1 MPQSRIRH
9 FMTESVLT
17 ATAATP
23 LPEVAALMST
33 AAVSCVVVVEENRP
47 VGVITERDITR
58 AYASDLAVGSSRPA
72 SSVMSSGV
80 RSLRV
85 DARCDEAVALC
96 TDHGIRRL
104 VVVDENDDLRGIITQ
119 SDLLRAHTHEVE
131 IQKELLE
138 QRVAE
143 RTRELHEA
151 NARLESLARIDPM
164 LGIGNRR
171 AMDDELE
178 RLQNHVSRY
187 RRPYAVVLLDVDHFK
202 RYNDHYGHA
211 EGDTAL
217 QQVAGTIRRTIRGA
231 DGLFRYGGEEF
242 LAVFPEVGADG
253 AAIAAEH
260 VRAAVEA
267 LAVPHEHSPFG
278 HLSISLGVAGENL
291 DEPCWSTLLTRADEA
306 LYRAKALGR
315 NRVEVARDGA
325 EKVAPA
331 A

>member
-1 MPQSRIRH
+1 MPQSRIRQ

-85 DARCDEAVALC
+85 DARCDEAVAMC
-96 TDHGIRRL
+96 SDHGIRRL
-104 VVVDENDDLRGIITQ
+104 VVVDENDALRGIITQ

-291 DEPCWSTLLTRADEA
+291 DEPCWATLLTRADEA